1 MFWHSHQSGCMKQNH
16 LIWAQVIII
25 LKDYNYVWAHRM
37 NSVSYFTMFNYTM
50 SYPSIWLLYVQF
62 FQSLFTIT
70 RAPALD
76 MLTRYQL
83 FFFFWILTVIFVASI
98 CRTPLPDSVKSVL
111 EEGINLYQL
120 HTQRFGRYVVTITF
134 NEKDSE
140 DW

>member
-1 MFWHSHQSGCMKQNH
+1 
-16 LIWAQVIII
+16 
-25 LKDYNYVWAHRM
+25 
-37 NSVSYFTMFNYTM
+37 M

-70 RAPALD
+70 RASALD

-98 CRTPLPDSVKSVL
+98 YRTPLPDSVKSVL
-111 EEGINLYQL
+111 EEGINLYQI

-140 DW
+140 D